1 MEMNFIFKFLE
12 LMKKLRLNKETI
24 ARLNNPEQIY
34 GGLPPTYDLPRRT
47 ESAVCV
53 SLLSCTVCDI
63 SGSDEFTCISANDPT
78 CLGATCTCI

>member
-34 GGLPPTYDLPRRT
+34 GGATVTTSPTATISIHP
-47 ESAVCV
+47 VCP
-53 SLLSCTVCDI
+53 SINNDICIPKTLDGVCI
-63 SGSDEFTCISANDPT
+63 PT
-78 CLGATCTCI
+78 R